1 MKECFKCK
9 IKKPLSEFYKHNK
22 MLDGHLNKCKECTKK
37 DTSLNDKVFSN
48 RTSESYDKTEKGVV
62 RVMYKTQKAN
72 SKKRKMN
79 LPNYTKEEFR
89 QWLYD
94 NNFKKIYDKWVL
106 SGYKKEFKP
115 SADRNDDFKPY
126 SLDNITLTTWQDN
139 MNHNTLNMLTA
150 NNKSGQRC
158 KSVIQLDKNGN
169 ILAEY
174 HSFSYARRIV
184 GYSMATSIKIG
195 SPSRK
200 DGTYWKYK

>member
-48 RTSESYDKTEKGVV
+48 RTIESYDKTEKGVV

-79 LPNYTKEEFR
+79 PPNYTKEEFR
-89 QWLYD
+89 KWLYD
-94 NNFKKIYDKWVL
+94 NNFKDIYDKWVQNK
-106 SGYKKEFKP
+106 YAKEFKP
-115 SADRNDDFKPY
+115 SADRNNDFKPY
-126 SLDNITLTTWQDN
+126 SLDNITLVTWQDN
-139 MNHNTLNMLTA
+139 INHNSLDMLTA
-150 NNKSGQRC
+150 NGKSGKRC
-158 KSVIQLDKNGN
+158 KPVLQLDKNGN
-169 ILAEY
+169 VLAEY
-174 HSFSYARRIV
+174 HSFSHARRVV
-184 GYSMATSIKIG
+184 GYSMEKNIKLG
-195 SPSRK
+195 NPSRK

>member
-48 RTSESYDKTEKGVV
+48 RTNESYDKTEKGVI

-72 SKKRKMN
+72 SKQRKMN

-126 SLDNITLTTWQDN
+126 SLDNITLATWQDN
-139 MNHNTLNMLTA
+139 MNHNVLNMLTA
-150 NNKSGQRC
+150 NNKSGLRC
-158 KSVIQLDKNGN
+158 KTVLQLDKNGN

-174 HSFSYARRIV
+174 HSFSHARRTV
-184 GYSMATSIKIG
+184 GYSMEKNIKLG
-195 SPSRK
+195 NPSRK